1 MPLKSKNPKTIS
13 VKVTTVESQLEFEI
27 SKSAPGQQ
35 LFDQVFCIHNY
46 MVKVVRTIGLRE
58 VWFFGIQYIDK
69 DNNPSWLRLEKK
81 ISSHDFAEKA
91 PYEFKFMV
99 KFYPE
104 NVTEELIQSTTIRYF
119 YLQVK
124 NDIMSGKIYCPTE
137 TAVLLASYACVAKY
151 DLYNPCTCPAKLPI
165 DRLIPDQGQYNLTEE
180 EWYNRIISYY
190 KEHDMSRED
199 VMMKYL
205 ELAQDLEM
213 YGVEM
218 FSIKN
223 KRGTSLILG
232 VDALGLSIYEP
243 DNLLDPKIGFPWSE
257 ISKLSFHDKKFVI
270 KPADANA
277 KEFYFLAE
285 KSRINKRILAL
296 CTGNHELYMRRRKSD
311 SIEVQQMKIQAKEE
325 REAKEQERRR
335 LKEERLQRME
345 YEQKLHDLKLEMRE
359 KESSYKA
366 MSVKV
371 DEFQSKISA
380 LEALLTQE
388 REERIRLET
397 TQTSLAKLNE
407 QLKQETAA
415 SAEERAQLLA
425 QRDLIAREVE
435 QQKAALAAKETE
447 KARTEAE
454 LEKLRREKTAFANG
468 QGDTGSQDG
477 DAEGTTFSGVRELE
491 VIPNLKRPE
500 ESRTTTVSTNV
511 DLQTKLKNLKQDLS
525 SARDQS
531 RMRDIDIRHEHN
543 VREGTDKYKTL
554 RQIRQGNTKMRVDQ
568 FEAM

>member
-1 MPLKSKNPKTIS
+1 MLRKGKSSKTIS

-27 SKSAPGQQ
+27 LKNAPGQQ
-35 LFDQVFCIHNY
+35 LFDQ
-46 MVKVVRTIGLRE
+46 VVRTIGLRE

-81 ISSHDFAEKA
+81 ISSHDFAEKSA
-91 PYEFKFMV
+91 YEFKFVV

-104 NVTEELIQSTTIRYF
+104 NVAEELIQSTTIRYF

-151 DLYNPCTCPAKLPI
+151 DVYNPSTCPAKLPV
-165 DRLIPDQGQYNLTEE
+165 DRLIPDQGQYNLSEE

-190 KEHDMSRED
+190 KDHDMSRED
-199 VMMKYL
+199 AMVKYL

-223 KRGTSLILG
+223 KKGTSLILG

-270 KPADANA
+270 KPADSTA
-277 KEFYFLAE
+277 KEFYFLAD

-296 CTGNHELYMRRRKSD
+296 CTGNHE
-311 SIEVQQMKIQAKEE
+311 Q
-325 REAKEQERRR
+325 R
-335 LKEERLQRME
+335 LREERLRRME
-345 YEQKLHDLKLEMRE
+345 YEQKLHDLKVEMRQ
-359 KESSYKA
+359 KETSFSA
-366 MSVKV
+366 MTAKV
-371 DEFQSKISA
+371 DEFQAKITA
-380 LEALLTQE
+380 LEALLAQE
-388 REERIRLET
+388 REERNRLET
-397 TQTSLAKLNE
+397 SQAHLAKLNE
-407 QLKQETAA
+407 QLKEETAA
-415 SAEERAQLLA
+415 SAEEP
-425 QRDLIAREVE
+425 
-435 QQKAALAAKETE
+435 
-447 KARTEAE
+447 
-454 LEKLRREKTAFANG
+454 
-468 QGDTGSQDG
+468 GSQD
-477 DAEGTTFSGVRELE
+477 DENEARDLE
-491 VIPNLKRPE
+491 VIPNCRRPE
-500 ESRTTTVSTNV
+500 ESRTTTVSGNA
-511 DLQTKLKNLKQDLS
+511 DLQTKLKNLKEDLS

-531 RMRDIDIRHEHN
+531 RMRDIDHRHEHN
-543 VREGTDKYKTL
+543 VREGNDKYKTL

>member
-1 MPLKSKNPKTIS
+1 MLRKVKNPKT
-13 VKVTTVESQLEFEI
+13 
-27 SKSAPGQQ
+27 
-35 LFDQVFCIHNY
+35 
-46 MVKVVRTIGLRE
+46 VVRTIGLRE

-91 PYEFKFMV
+91 PYEFKFVV

-104 NVTEELIQSTTIRYF
+104 NVADELIQSTTIRYF

-124 NDIMSGKIYCPTE
+124 NEIMSGKIYCPTE

-151 DLYNPCTCPAKLPI
+151 DIYNPSTCPATLPV

-180 EWYNRIISYY
+180 EWYDRIISYY
-190 KEHDMSRED
+190 KDHDMSRED
-199 VMMKYL
+199 AMMKYL

-223 KRGTSLILG
+223 KKGTSLILG

-270 KPADANA
+270 KPADASA

-296 CTGNHELYMRRRKSD
+296 CTGNHELYMRRRKTD

-325 REAKEQERRR
+325 REAKEQERQR
-335 LKEERLQRME
+335 LREERLQRME
-345 YEQKLHDLKLEMRE
+345 YEQKLHDLKVEMRE
-359 KESSYKA
+359 KESSYNA
-366 MSVKV
+366 MTAKV
-371 DEFQSKISA
+371 DEFQAKIAA

-388 REERIRLET
+388 REERNRLEA
-397 TQTSLAKLNE
+397 TQANLAKLNE
-407 QLKQETAA
+407 QLKEETAA
-415 SAEERAQLLA
+415 SAEERAKLVA
-425 QRDLIAREVE
+425 QRDQIAREVE
-435 QQKAALAAKETE
+435 LQKAALAAKEAE
-447 KARTEAE
+447 KAKTEAE
-454 LEKLRREKTAFANG
+454 LEHLRQQKTAASNG
-468 QGDTGSQDG
+468 QGDTGSQD
-477 DAEGTTFSGVRELE
+477 DENEARELE
-491 VIPNLKRPE
+491 VIPNLQRPE

-511 DLQTKLKNLKQDLS
+511 DLQTKLKNLKDDLS

-531 RMRDIDIRHEHN
+531 RMRQIDLRHEHN
-543 VREGTDKYKTL
+543 VREGNDKYKTL